1 MGVVNKQLRAFCH
14 LGAYGTPSS
23 SQVDALKDVGRYS
36 VNTAL
41 TFGVILVPL
50 LGVLLGL
57 SLAIAA
63 GLVKAAVLCA
73 KFRHNVNETEQALR
87 EETRLTHH
95 SALEKTC
102 PRIPAGTIPR
112 SHYDVPQDHLSL
124 QSDSND
130 VHTTHLS
137 KAVMRAAAA
146 TALEQHNY
154 CSGSSKLMSRQLAH
168 ISAWLDIS
176 AKFLFER
183 EGKSEEDKVEK
194 EQEREK
200 RISLAEGKELRREAE
215 RVK

>member
-1 MGVVNKQLRAFCH
+1 
-14 LGAYGTPSS
+14 
-23 SQVDALKDVGRYS
+23 
-36 VNTAL
+36 
-41 TFGVILVPL
+41 
-50 LGVLLGL
+50 
-57 SLAIAA
+57 
-63 GLVKAAVLCA
+63 
-73 KFRHNVNETEQALR
+73 
-87 EETRLTHH
+87 
-95 SALEKTC
+95 
-102 PRIPAGTIPR
+102 
-112 SHYDVPQDHLSL
+112 
-124 QSDSND
+124 
-130 VHTTHLS
+130 
-137 KAVMRAAAA
+137 MRAAAV